1 MNKVIL
7 MGRLVKDPTGNQS
20 GNVVMARYTLAVDR
34 PTKDKTADFISCIGF
49 GKTAEFITKY
59 LKKGTQI
66 LVEGRIQT
74 GSYKNKEG
82 QTIYTTDVVVEKHE
96 FCGSKSDNQQTQQQ
110 TQPQVAQG
118 TQNVMDGFEETD
130 GLSFLN

>member
-7 MGRLVKDPTGNQS
+7 MGRLVKDPTGTQTQ
-20 GNVVMARYTLAVDR
+20 NVTMARYTLAVDR
-34 PTKDKTADFISCIGF
+34 ATKDKSADFISCIGF

-66 LVEGRIQT
+66 LIEGRIQT
-74 GSYKNKEG
+74 GSYKKDN

-96 FCGSKSDNQQTQQQ
+96 FCGSKVETKQA
-110 TQPQVAQG
+110 P
-118 TQNVMDGFEETD
+118 NVMNGFQPAPEEED
-130 GLSFLN
+130 IGLSFMNS